1 MMILHHY
8 PMSPFSEKVRLM
20 YGYTGG
26 EWLSVISPEMPPRPI
41 VDPLTGG
48 YRRIPVGQ
56 IGADVFCDT
65 RLICAELAAAAEHAE
80 LSPAS
85 LDEQALALAER
96 FEGEVFWAAVASI
109 PARRILLKLLRELPL
124 RQAIRFIRDR
134 AGVARAA
141 VTRPVAPRAAGPL
154 FDAHLRQLEAMLAG
168 GQQFLQGDTAGYLD
182 FAAYH
187 TLWFKLVVGGLPMP
201 DEIPAVVA
209 WYQRLTE
216 FGHGT
221 VRLGG
226 AEDAFAAA
234 REQQPRPLSTPA
246 GADARI
252 GKEVVISPVD
262 YALDGTRGVLVGADE
277 ERWILAR
284 ETDSLGLVHVHFPR
298 WGFRLD

>member
-56 IGADVFCDT
+56 VGADVFCDT
-65 RLICAELAAAAEHAE
+65 RLICAELATAAGRPE
-80 LSPAS
+80 LSPSA

-109 PARRILLKLLRELPL
+109 PARRILLKLLREFPL
-124 RQAIRFIRDR
+124 RQAFRFIRDR

-141 VTRPVAPRAAGPL
+141 VTKPVAPRAAGPL

-168 GQQFLQGDTAGYLD
+168 GQLFLQGEAASYLD

-187 TLWFKLVVGGLPMP
+187 TLWFKLVVGGLAMP
-201 DEIPAVVA
+201 DDIPAVAA
-209 WYQRLTE
+209 WYQRMTD
-216 FGHGT
+216 FGHGS
-221 VRLGG
+221 VRGG
-226 AEDAFAAA
+226 GEEDAFAAA
-234 REQQPRPLSTPA
+234 REQQPRPLSSSMRA
-246 GADARI
+246 AAKI
-252 GKEVVISPVD
+252 GETVVIRPDD
-262 YALDGTRGVLVGADE
+262 YALDGTCGVLVAADE
-277 ERWILAR
+277 ERWIVAR
-284 ETDSLGLVHVHFPR
+284 ETDSLGRVHVHFPR
-298 WGFRLD
+298 RGFRLD